1 LVRFRRVDP
10 SEADQLCAGLADI
23 HLDALSA
30 GMGLGALDTMGR
42 SALERWYHRVV
53 AELQDRERAL
63 VVAEEEGRLRGMAQL
78 AFSGATNADH
88 RAEVQRVGVATDA
101 RGRGIGRSLMA
112 TIEEVAGEHHVTLLW
127 LTTHADT
134 EACAFY
140 EAIGYTG
147 MGTMPGYSRRPDGTL
162 WPGAL
167 YFRELAEPSSEE

>member
-1 LVRFRRVDP
+1 M
-10 SEADQLCAGLADI
+10 A
-23 HLDALSA
+23 
-30 GMGLGALDTMGR
+30 LGALNTMGR

-53 AELQDRERAL
+53 AGLEDRERVL

-78 AFSGATNADH
+78 VFSGATNAAH

-101 RGRGIGRSLMA
+101 QGRGIGRNLIA

-140 EAIGYTG
+140 EAVGYTRL
-147 MGTMPGYSRRPDGTL
+147 GTMPNYSRRPDGTL
-162 WPGAL
+162 WPGAF
-167 YFRELAEPSSEE
+167 YFRELTEPSSEE